1 MFRKTF
7 QICVINHVTFLI
19 QRLVDLG
26 FYFTPQNEK
35 LEEKIMEYHKTLSGY
50 NPAEAERRFLN
61 LARSQDLYGVD
72 PHPCKVSVS
81 FTCRRW

>member
-1 MFRKTF
+1 
-7 QICVINHVTFLI
+7 
-19 QRLVDLG
+19 
-26 FYFTPQNEK
+26 
-35 LEEKIMEYHKTLSGY
+35 MEYHKTLQGY

-81 FTCRRW
+81 LISPLRHSPCPLLEHHKAAPV